1 MKKLKL
7 FSVLLSLLIAAGSDA
22 QMKAG
27 YISIDNMVA
36 LMPETA
42 KIDSLLER
50 FQSDSLQP
58 RYNYTLSEYLRK
70 DSLVS
75 GKDSAKTPAAVRA
88 KIRQEMQN
96 DVYELQN
103 WQTIVQQA
111 TESKQNQLLAP
122 IYRAVFAAIQ
132 QVAKEKGYSHVFSK
146 ESLLV
151 APEGDDIIPLVAQ
164 KLKVNLPPQLQTGTN
179 KAQ

>member
-7 FSVLLSLLIAAGSDA
+7 FSVVLVLLIAAGAGA

-36 LMPETA
+36 LMPESA
-42 KIDSLLER
+42 KIDSLLDR
-50 FQSDSLQP
+50 YQADSLQP
-58 RYNYTLSEYLRK
+58 RYNWTLSEYLRK
-70 DSLVS
+70 DTIVS
-75 GKDSAKTPAAVRA
+75 GKDSAKTPASVRA
-88 KIRQEMQN
+88 KIREEMQN

-103 WQTIVQQA
+103 WQAIVQQA

-122 IYRAVFAAIQ
+122 IYREVFAAIQ
-132 QVAKEKGYSHVFSK
+132 QVAKEKGYTHVFNK

-151 APEGDDIIPLVAQ
+151 APDADDIITLVAL
-164 KLKVNLPPQLQTGTN
+164 KLKVKLPPQLQTGAN
-179 KAQ
+179 KPQ